1 MQNKIIEL
9 TDREHVLKRPA
20 MYIGAIDKTVTNEF
34 IVDNNKIEQ
43 RYVEYV
49 PGLIKIINEIIDN
62 SVDVAIKTDFKDC
75 TQISVKITDD
85 CVEVKDNGTGIPVIE
100 SNGKYMP
107 ELAWGRMRSG
117 SNFEN
122 DSNRTQIGLN
132 GVGSFCTNCFSLK
145 FIGISDDG
153 IKRCT
158 CKFSQNAFKCTTS
171 ISDSKERGV
180 TVKFYPDLKRFNLEK
195 IDENHINIIKQRLI
209 NLNLSFPKLS
219 FKFNGK
225 NINIDS
231 FKKYIKMFSDSA
243 EVYESPDYSFAVLHN
258 ENDDFQQFSYV
269 NGLKIQDGGTHIDV
283 ISSNIVNRIREKLVK
298 KYKTIKPGDI
308 KNKLFIIAFLKNLK
322 NTKFNSQTK
331 EKITNSVSEINQYLG
346 DIDYDTI
353 TKRILKNSSIIDPI
367 TEVYKIKEEL
377 KRRQEMKSLTK
388 VKKIKNEKYLPPI
401 KNHKYLMIV
410 EGECLDGETELL
422 TNKFESIALK
432 DVSVGD
438 KLIDRNFNET
448 TVLAKTKSL
457 KETLVIKTKNSRIRC
472 GYNHKLFVYDTEE
485 KVFKFIEAFKLLS
498 GHYKLVRSNINT
510 ETQYL
515 TVMAKEKNILR
526 LTGNQFVHFTE
537 NDYFMVIS
545 DGSIKRKHAFEIDVF
560 DSILLIKN

>member
-122 DSNRTQIGLN
+122 DSNRIQIGLN

-331 EKITNSVSEINQYLG
+331 EKITNSVSEINQHLG

-526 LTGNQFVHFTE
+526 LTGNQFVRFTE

-545 DGSIKRKHAFEIDVF
+545 DGSIKRKHVFEIDVF